1 MQEADVGR
9 VSAPYTARASESVE
23 ILNSLLQGQLA
34 ASEACRTALAAGA
47 RFAFENVH
55 ELHRIESSHR
65 QMAAELREEIVRLR
79 GRPAEA
85 ACAWRAF
92 TEASVESASLF
103 GARTALEVLLES
115 EQHELEEMEE
125 ALVSVSPETRRL
137 LEEKLVPREMRHV
150 QALGDVLANRF
161 E

>member
-1 MQEADVGR
+1 MQEPDVGR
-9 VSAPYTARASESVE
+9 VSAPNTARANESVE

-55 ELHRIESSHR
+55 ELQRIESNHR
-65 QMAAELREEIVRLR
+65 QMAVELREEILRLR
-79 GRPAEA
+79 GRPAESA
-85 ACAWRAF
+85 GAWRAF
-92 TEASVESASLF
+92 AEAYVESASLF

-125 ALVSVSPETRRL
+125 ALFSVPPETRRL
-137 LEEKLVPREMRHV
+137 IEERLVPREMRHV
-150 QALGDVLANRF
+150 RALGDVLANRL